1 MLSSYFDGKRVL
13 VAGGTGLIGR
23 PLVALLVDHG
33 ARVSLASLDN
43 ERLAPPNCTFHHL
56 DLTEMSNCRAACEG
70 QDVVFNLLCAKGSPA
85 MARDKP
91 ASIFVPNVLF
101 SMNLMEAARVC
112 GVERFLYAS
121 SLAVYPPA
129 EVFHEDDVWTDFP
142 SPNDQFAGWAKR
154 MGELQ
159 AEAYAIEYDWQGVS
173 IVRPGNTYG
182 PFDEFRTHSAM
193 VIPSLIRRALSGE
206 NPMIVWGDGSAKR
219 DFVHARD
226 VARGMLMAVE
236 NAITTPLNLGSG
248 KGTAIRTLV
257 ETIVQHVP
265 KPPEILWDTSKPSG
279 DLLRILDTS
288 RAQAL
293 GFEPEVNLDDG
304 IAETIAWFQEHA
316 NATEY
321 RYNVFSDATGN
332 PAA

>member
-1 MLSSYFDGKRVL
+1 M

-23 PLVALLVDHG
+23 PLVAMLVARG
-33 ARVSLASLDN
+33 ATVTVVSLDD
-43 ERLAPPNCTFHHL
+43 ERLAPPDCTFEKL
-56 DLTEMSNCRAACEG
+56 DLTEMSNCRAACAD

-85 MARDKP
+85 MARDQP

-101 SMNLMEAARVC
+101 AMNLMEAARAA
-112 GVERFLYAS
+112 GVQRFLYAS

-129 EVFHEDDVWTDFP
+129 EVFREDDVWGGFP
-142 SPNDQFAGWAKR
+142 SPNDRFAGWAKR

-173 IVRPGNTYG
+173 IVRPANTYG
-182 PFDEFRTHSAM
+182 PFDEFGTHSAM

-206 NPMIVWGDGSAKR
+206 NPFIVWGDGSAER
-219 DFVHARD
+219 DFIHSRD
-226 VARGMLMAVE
+226 VARGMVMAVE

-248 KGTAIRTLV
+248 TGTSIRTLV
-257 ETIVQHVP
+257 ETIVQHLP
-265 KPPEILWDTSKPSG
+265 KPPEISWDTSKPSG
-279 DLLRILDTS
+279 DPLRVLDTS

-293 GFEPEVNLDDG
+293 GFVPEVTLDEG
-304 IAETIAWFQEHA
+304 IAETIRWYMDHA
-316 NATEY
+316 EASNY
-321 RYNVFSDATGN
+321 RYNVFTGTTGS